1 MDIDCDGQ
9 HPLLNTPVK
18 LHCVLCWLVHSC
30 MLSSSV
36 CLCEATLMV
45 AVCVMDNFENSLL
58 VANLCHKRHQ
68 LAGCCVMDNFDN
80 SLFLAIF

>member
-36 CLCEATLMV
+36 CLQEA
-45 AVCVMDNFENSLL
+45 SLL
-58 VANLCHKRHQ
+58 VA
-68 LAGCCVMDNFDN
+68 GVMDNFDN
-80 SLFLAIF
+80 SLLVSSIFATNDTSLLVVVCQVQL